1 MPSEVQ
7 EQLESFTELGEIKQ
21 DREEAAQAKAAE
33 KEAAEEAERQK
44 QQQMLDAWN
53 DVINNPQDMYGIGL
67 EGIDLNDVAIK
78 ENKSSVPVLKQA
90 EELQLDI
97 NKK

>member
-1 MPSEVQ
+1 M
-7 EQLESFTELGEIKQ
+7 K
-21 DREEAAQAKAAE
+21 AKAAA

-44 QQQMLDAWN
+44 QQAMLDAWN

-78 ENKSSVPVLKQA
+78 ENKLSVPVLKSA

>member
-1 MPSEVQ
+1 
-7 EQLESFTELGEIKQ
+7 
-21 DREEAAQAKAAE
+21 
-33 KEAAEEAERQK
+33 
-44 QQQMLDAWN
+44 MLDAWN